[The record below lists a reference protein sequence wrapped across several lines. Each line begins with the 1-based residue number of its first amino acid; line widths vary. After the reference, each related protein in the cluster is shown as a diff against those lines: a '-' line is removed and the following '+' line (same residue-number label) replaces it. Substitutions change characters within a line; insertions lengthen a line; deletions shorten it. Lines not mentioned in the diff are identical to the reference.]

1 MRSLAGKDRPDQTGV
16 LRGIETAAG
25 DIRDHDATSL
35 VTGGSSREELQ
46 RVMTRD
52 AGVLRDA
59 VSLDRARAA
68 LAAMTP
74 SDEEVANLL
83 VISEAL
89 VEAALA
95 REESRGTHTR
105 LDYPEPDPAFLGRF
119 VFGAGLVPSF
129 VGLPEPATRR

>member
-1 MRSLAGKDRPDQTGV
+1 
-16 LRGIETAAG
+16 
-25 DIRDHDATSL
+25 
-35 VTGGSSREELQ
+35 
-46 RVMTRD
+46 MTRD

-59 VSLDRARAA
+59 TSLHRARAA
-68 LAAMTP
+68 LAVMVPA
-74 SDEEVANLL
+74 DEEVANLL
-83 VISEAL
+83 MVSRSL

-119 VFGAGLVPSF
+119 VFGTGTIPSF